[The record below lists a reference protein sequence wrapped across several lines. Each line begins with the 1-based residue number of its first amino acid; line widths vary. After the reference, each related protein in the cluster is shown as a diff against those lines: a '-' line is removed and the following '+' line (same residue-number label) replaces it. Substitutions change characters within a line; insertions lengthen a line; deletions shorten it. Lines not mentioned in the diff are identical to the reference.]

1 MIDKVKRILG
11 ISSRKTGNKLV
22 ISVEKLER
30 RVALLENGRLEEY
43 NVERNTSRNIVGSVY
58 KGKVKNIE
66 QGLKAMFVDIGF
78 EKNAFLHFW
87 DAIPAALDSGIEEID
102 RPDKGSGRQKKKR
115 LTANDIPTI
124 YPVGSEVIVQVTKGP
139 IGTKGPRVTTNLSFA
154 GRYLVLMPY
163 SERSGISRKIE
174 DPKERDRLRKIL
186 RELDIPEG
194 VGVII
199 RTVGEG
205 QRARYF
211 VRDLRVLLDQWAR
224 VEQAI
229 KGEPAPARM
238 FEEPDLVD
246 RTVRDFLTDEIDEVI
261 CDDRA
266 AIERMN
272 EMVGQISRRA
282 RNRIQFYDGAAPI
295 FETFGIQKQIDDAFH
310 RQVWLKCGG
319 YIVIDETEALVAID
333 VNTGRN
339 KGGRDVEKTI
349 LQTNLEAADEIARQ
363 LRLRNIGGLII
374 GDFID
379 MKSRKDQQAVYSLMK
394 ERLRRDKAKTH
405 VLPLSQLGLMEMTR
419 QRAQESLSDSI
430 YENCPYC
437 QGRGVVK
444 TSMTTSVE
452 LHRTLNTVMRKYQ
465 DSVHDIR
472 VILNP
477 DVLKRLKE
485 EDEELL
491 VELERR
497 YAGRLLFRGDPGYHH
512 EKFTVTDANSGAE
525 LKP

>member
-1 MIDKVKRILG
+1 MIDKVKKILG
-11 ISSRKTGNKLV
+11 LSSRKTGNKIV

-43 NVERNTSRNIVGSVY
+43 SVERNSSRNIVGSVY
-58 KGKVKNIE
+58 KGRVKNIE
-66 QGLKAMFVDIGF
+66 MGLKAMFVDIGF

-102 RPDKGSGRQKKKR
+102 RPSKKQRKR
-115 LTANDIPTI
+115 ITAKDIPSI

-154 GRYLVLMPY
+154 GRYLVLMPF
-163 SERSGISRKIE
+163 SDRSGISRKIE
-174 DPKERDRLRKIL
+174 DPKERNRLRKIL
-186 RELDIPEG
+186 RDLEIPDG
-194 VGVII
+194 IGVII

-211 VRDLRVLLDQWAR
+211 VRDLGLLLEQWAK
-224 VEQAI
+224 VEQRI
-229 KGEPAPARM
+229 RDEPAPARV
-238 FEEPDLVD
+238 FEEPNLVE
-246 RTVRDFLTDEIDEVI
+246 RTVRDFLTEEIDEVI
-261 CDDRA
+261 CDDREA
-266 AIERMN
+266 VERMSD
-272 EMVGQISRRA
+272 MVGQISRRA
-282 RNRIQFYDGAAPI
+282 RNRIQFYDGAVPI
-295 FETFGIQKQIDDAFH
+295 FETYGIQKQVEDAFH
-310 RQVWLKCGG
+310 RQVWLRCGG

-339 KGGRDVEKTI
+339 KGGRDVERTI
-349 LQTNLEAADEIARQ
+349 LQTNLEAADEISRQ

-379 MKSRKDQQAVYSLMK
+379 MKSRKDQQAVYNLMR
-394 ERLRRDKAKTH
+394 ERLKRDKAKTH
-405 VLPLSQLGLMEMTR
+405 VLPLSALGLMEMTR

-444 TSMTTSVE
+444 TTMTTSVE
-452 LHRTLNTVMRKYQ
+452 LHRTLNAVMRKYQ
-465 DSVHDIR
+465 ETVHEFR

-491 VELERR
+491 IELERR
-497 YAGRLLFRGDPGYHH
+497 YEGRLVFRADPTYHH
-512 EKFTVTDANSGAE
+512 EKFTITDANTNAE